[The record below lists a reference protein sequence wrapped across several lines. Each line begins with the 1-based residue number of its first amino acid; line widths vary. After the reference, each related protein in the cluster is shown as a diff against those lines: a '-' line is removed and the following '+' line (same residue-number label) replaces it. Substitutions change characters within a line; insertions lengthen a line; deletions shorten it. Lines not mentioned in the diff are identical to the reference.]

1 MPAKTSNVSF
11 RIDTDIKNQA
21 DSLFAQL
28 GLNMT
33 TAFNIFLRQAIRE
46 GSIPF
51 AVTINTPNAKD
62 AALLEADRLLAAER
76 SRLTGVRGYSVDK
89 FQDNMREAIRKG
101 ATSHG

>member
-1 MPAKTSNVSF
+1 MPTKTSNVSF
-11 RIDTDIKNQA
+11 RIDTDIKKQA

-46 GSIPF
+46 GSLPF
-51 AVTINTPNAKD
+51 AVTINTPNATST
-62 AALLEADRLLAAER
+62 ATLEAARLLAAEQL
-76 SRLTGVRGYSVDK
+76 RLTGSRGYSVDE
-89 FQDNMREAIRKG
+89 FHSNIRQAIQKG